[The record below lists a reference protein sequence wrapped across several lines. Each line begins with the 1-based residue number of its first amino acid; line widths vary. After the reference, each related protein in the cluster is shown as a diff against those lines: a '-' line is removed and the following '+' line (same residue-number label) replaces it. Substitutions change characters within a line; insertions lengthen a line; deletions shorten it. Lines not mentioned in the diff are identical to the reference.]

1 MMKVTYTGG
10 NGEFSA
16 ADRTKLEKKLAKL
29 GKMIDKKG
37 EKEGHVIFTAEKRGK
52 KAEITVNY
60 LHHSFVAAGSG
71 PAFMPAASVAVEKLE
86 KQIVKI
92 SAKLRDG
99 KRSPVKPAV
108 VAAEV
113 AVKAAPV
120 SKGPKLYE
128 AKVSKKPM
136 TVDEAVLVSA
146 RKKVNYVAFRDAD
159 TDGISIVIQRPD
171 GNFDVVRAS

>member
-1 MMKVTYTGG
+1 MKVTYTGG

-16 ADRTKLEKKLAKL
+16 AEKTRLEAKLAKL

-37 EKEGHVIFTAEKRGK
+37 EKEAHVSLTAEQRGK

-60 LHHSFVAAGSG
+60 LHHSFAGAGSG
-71 PAFMPAASVAVEKLE
+71 PAYLPAVAAALAKLE
-86 KQIVKI
+86 KQILKVT
-92 SAKLRDG
+92 AKLRDG
-99 KRSPVKPAV
+99 KRNGVKPAV
-108 VAAEV
+108 VAAAA

-120 SKGPKLYE
+120 ATGPKLFE

-136 TVDEAVLVSA
+136 TVDEAVLVSQ

-171 GNFDVVRAS
+171 GSFDVVRA

>member
-1 MMKVTYTGG
+1 MKVTYTGG

-16 ADRTKLEKKLAKL
+16 ADKTRLETKLAKL

-37 EKEGHVIFTAEKRGK
+37 EKDAHVIFTAEKRGK

-60 LHHSFVAAGSG
+60 LQHSFVAAGNG
-71 PAFMPAASVAVEKLE
+71 PAFMPAAAGALEKLE

-108 VAAEV
+108 AAAAA
-113 AVKAAPV
+113 AVKTAPV
-120 SKGPKLYE
+120 SNGPRLYE

-136 TVDEAVLVSA
+136 TVDEAVLVSG

-159 TDGISIVIQRPD
+159 TNGISIVIQRPD
-171 GNFDVVRAS
+171 GHFDVVRAS

>member
-16 ADRTKLEKKLAKL
+16 ADKTRLETKLAKL

-37 EKEGHVIFTAEKRGK
+37 EKTANVILTSEKRGK

-60 LHHSFVAAGSG
+60 LNHSFVGSGSG
-71 PAFMPAASVAVEKLE
+71 PAFLPAVSAALEKLE
-86 KQIVKI
+86 KQILKV

-99 KRSPVKPAV
+99 VRNGVKPGV
-108 VAAEV
+108 VAAAA
-113 AVKAAPV
+113 AVKTVPV
-120 SKGPKLYE
+120 STGPKLYE

-136 TVDEAVLVSA
+136 NVEEAVLVA
-146 RKKVNYVAFRDAD
+146 IRKKVNYVAFRDAD
-159 TDGISIVIQRPD
+159 TLGISVVIQRPD
-171 GNFDVVRAS
+171 GSFDVVRA